1 MKPIFRPG
9 ASVIVSN
16 REVDGHKRTPTYIH
30 GKSGVIER
38 FCGSFRN
45 PESLAYGGDGLPRQ
59 PLYRVR
65 FLQSHVWPEY
75 QGSFTDTVDIEI
87 YQHWLEPVS

>member
-1 MKPIFRPG
+1 MKPIFTPG

-16 REVDGHKRTPTYIH
+16 REVDGHKRTPTYIR